1 MKIRLALIGMFMAPM
16 AHAQF
21 AVIDVASVGQLLQ
34 QAATLARQLEQAEA
48 QVQQARS
55 LYQSMTGPRGM
66 EQLLSGSIRNYL
78 PGNWQQLAASVQG
91 AGSFSALNADIRAS
105 LGANSVLSATQ
116 LTALSPASSAQL
128 VAARNNVAL
137 LQGLA
142 QEALNN
148 SSNRFG
154 AIQQLIQAIPSA
166 TDQKGIMDLQAR
178 IGVEQGMLQN
188 EQTKLETL
196 RWVVSAQADA
206 LRLREQELA
215 IASQG
220 NFATRFEPIP

>member
-1 MKIRLALIGMFMAPM
+1 MRYRLALLGLFVAPV

-34 QAATLARQLEQAEA
+34 QAATLARQLQQAEA
-48 QVQQARS
+48 QVQQARA
-55 LYQSMTGPRGM
+55 LYQSLTGPRGM

-78 PGNWQQLAASVQG
+78 PANWQQLTASMQG
-91 AGSFSALNADIRAS
+91 AGAFSALNADIRAAVS
-105 LGANSVLSATQ
+105 ANSVLSAAQ
-116 LTALSPASSAQL
+116 LGALSPASRAQL
-128 VAARNNVAL
+128 VATRNNVAL

-166 TDQKGIMDLQAR
+166 TDQKGIQDLQAR

-215 IASQG
+215 VASHG
-220 NFATRFEPIP
+220 DFATRFEPTP

>member
-1 MKIRLALIGMFMAPM
+1 MKFRLALMGLFIAPM

-34 QAATLARQLEQAEA
+34 QAATLARQLQQAEA

-55 LYQSMTGPRGM
+55 LYQSLTGPRGM
-66 EQLLSGSIRNYL
+66 EQLLSGSVRNYL
-78 PGNWQQLAASVQG
+78 PGNWQQLQASIQG

-105 LGANSVLSATQ
+105 LSANSVLSAAQ
-116 LTALSPASSAQL
+116 LTALSPASQTQL
-128 VAARNNVAL
+128 VAVRNNVAL

-154 AIQQLIQAIPSA
+154 AIQQLVQAIPSA
-166 TDQKGIMDLQAR
+166 TDQKGILDLQAR

-220 NFATRFEPIP
+220 DFATRFEPTP

>member
-55 LYQSMTGPRGM
+55 LYQSLTGPRGM

-105 LGANSVLSATQ
+105 LSANSVLSTTQ

-196 RWVVSAQADA
+196 RWVVGAQADA

-220 NFATRFEPIP
+220 NFATRFEPMP